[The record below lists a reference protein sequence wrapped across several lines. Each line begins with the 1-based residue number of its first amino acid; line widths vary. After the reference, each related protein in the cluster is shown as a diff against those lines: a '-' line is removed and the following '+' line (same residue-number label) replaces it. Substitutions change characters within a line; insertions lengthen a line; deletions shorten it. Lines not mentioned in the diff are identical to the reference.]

1 MADTLGAI
9 YHMGSMEALPEVEL
23 EAQATAIRKLKNE
36 IVGHDQRK
44 ERLVCDGVVDMLVGV
59 LSSHQRTTGSRKSE
73 ANGPAPATWS
83 WTQKDEVRLQATF
96 IVCTLANGGAAF
108 IPPLLAAG
116 VPQVL
121 MDLLAQT
128 TAPRLRTATLQA
140 LWNIVS
146 AWSALQEDPGEAV
159 SAVRT
164 DILTKQGIEVLSGIL
179 RSTLADGAHNQQLQ
193 LRLIADIV
201 SVSATTEAIKVL
213 LCQSPI
219 LDQFADFL
227 AAHSIASEHVEYYGD
242 TLRPPLSTPA
252 TITKM
257 MSAIC
262 TIISGSTYRAHR
274 FFLSPTIRDLF
285 TQSWLASS
293 DQRHLFGAR
302 HGFASTGEP
311 LLPLL
316 HIPAYGTTT
325 HHYGSRAFPAM
336 AALQNQER
344 RGHSVFESITQGG
357 DVDHVNAVCSW
368 LLLLARSMQGHSR
381 LVALK
386 LLALVNNA
394 VDADSF
400 DVGHRSEYMQKNRE
414 RKKQIALLGVPLAA
428 KLVQVASEG
437 RSSGRDRSA
446 EHDDML
452 VKEQACDVLALLVR
466 DSDELQVA
474 AVDAGAIKHV
484 CPILKKSFDPVPLA
498 KPMWSARRIPGNAD
512 PASLPPTR
520 RPGSQGLPLE
530 TLHAMRCRQGALQ
543 ALAALAEKEDV
554 HRKAIVEAGVVPC
567 IFDSLKPFPP
577 DYSTDDKRRG
587 QVVGP
592 KDGNTTAVLLAACR
606 AAKTMARSVSLL
618 RTSLIDAGIAKPIFQ
633 LLHHADPEVQL
644 AATDACINL
653 LLEFSPMRED
663 LIAEGVVKT
672 LCSQAK
678 RCGPGSANG
687 DLRLRVSSL
696 WALKHLMSASPRE
709 IKIKTL
715 EELGSGWLIG
725 VVRGEQ
731 QHAREYVSAPGG
743 GVSVGLSAPNAAGER
758 VDLLNPQSSGMDV
771 DVDEADPLAED
782 DDEQEYGNDDACAND
797 EEGDGEVMFD
807 ISSSTHYQASQL
819 RSTLN
824 NHHHPPTSP
833 TATQVPAFNSRR
845 YLSSVRAIEQTP
857 AVRAQQAEVAVQE
870 QALDFIRNLLNGED
884 CASMFDHLLQLIA
897 GARIFEVLTEKLVPV
912 AIDPATGSGGA
923 TTSTRPIYGPSA
935 LIISTVNILTHIANA
950 LPRHKQLLIAQ
961 KPLLKAWLPHFN
973 HPDRKV
979 RVACVWA
986 VNSLTWIDDES
997 DRRDARQ
1004 RAQELRAC
1012 GIEGAVRRLLGDED
1026 LDVRE
1031 RARTGVRQ
1039 FEQL

>member
-1 MADTLGAI
+1 
-9 YHMGSMEALPEVEL
+9 
-23 EAQATAIRKLKNE
+23 
-36 IVGHDQRK
+36 
-44 ERLVCDGVVDMLVGV
+44 
-59 LSSHQRTTGSRKSE
+59 
-73 ANGPAPATWS
+73 
-83 WTQKDEVRLQATF
+83 
-96 IVCTLANGGAAF
+96 
-108 IPPLLAAG
+108 
-116 VPQVL
+116 
-121 MDLLAQT
+121 
-128 TAPRLRTATLQA
+128 
-140 LWNIVS
+140 
-146 AWSALQEDPGEAV
+146 
-159 SAVRT
+159 
-164 DILTKQGIEVLSGIL
+164 
-179 RSTLADGAHNQQLQ
+179 
-193 LRLIADIV
+193 
-201 SVSATTEAIKVL
+201 
-213 LCQSPI
+213 
-219 LDQFADFL
+219 
-227 AAHSIASEHVEYYGD
+227 
-242 TLRPPLSTPA
+242 
-252 TITKM
+252 
-257 MSAIC
+257 
-262 TIISGSTYRAHR
+262 
-274 FFLSPTIRDLF
+274 
-285 TQSWLASS
+285 
-293 DQRHLFGAR
+293 
-302 HGFASTGEP
+302 
-311 LLPLL
+311 
-316 HIPAYGTTT
+316 
-325 HHYGSRAFPAM
+325 M

-381 LVALK
+381 LVALR

-428 KLVQVASEG
+428 KLVQMASEG
-437 RSSGRDRSA
+437 RSSGSDRSA
-446 EHDDML
+446 DHDDML

-466 DSDELQVA
+466 DFDELQVA

-484 CPILKKSFDPVPLA
+484 CPILKKSFDPVPSA
-498 KPMWSARRIPGNAD
+498 KPMWSAQRTAGNAD
-512 PASLPPTR
+512 STSSPPTR
-520 RPGSQGLPLE
+520 RPGSQGLPPE

-587 QVVGP
+587 QVIGP

-678 RCGPGSANG
+678 KCGPGSANG

-709 IKIKTL
+709 IKVKTL

-725 VVRGEQ
+725 VIRGEQ
-731 QHAREYVSAPGG
+731 QHAREYVSTPGG

-782 DDEQEYGNDDACAND
+782 DDEEQYGNNEERVDD

-833 TATQVPAFNSRR
+833 TPTQVPAFNSRR
-845 YLSSVRAIEQTP
+845 YLSSIRAIEQTP
-857 AVRAQQAEVAVQE
+857 ALRSQQAEVAVQE

-884 CASMFDHLLQLIA
+884 CASMFDHLLQLIGA
-897 GARIFEVLTEKLVPV
+897 GRIFDVLTEKLVPV
-912 AIDPATGSGGA
+912 GIDPPPGSGGA
-923 TTSTRPIYGPSA
+923 TSSTRPIYGPSA

-961 KPLLKAWLPHFN
+961 KPLLKAWLPHFV

>member
-1 MADTLGAI
+1 MVDTLAAI
-9 YHMGSMEALPEVEL
+9 YHTGSMEALPEVEL
-23 EAQATAIRKLKNE
+23 EAQATALRKLKNE

-44 ERLVCDGVVDMLVGV
+44 ERLVCDGVVDMIVGV
-59 LSSHQRTTGSRKSE
+59 LSSQHGTTGSRKSD
-73 ANGPAPATWS
+73 ANGPAPPTWS

-96 IVCTLANGGAAF
+96 VICTLANGGAAF
-108 IPPLLAAG
+108 IPPLYAAG

-140 LWNIVS
+140 FWNIVS
-146 AWSALQEDPGEAV
+146 AWSALREDPGDAA
-159 SAVRT
+159 SPVRV
-164 DILTKQGIEVLSGIL
+164 DVLTKEGIEVLSGIL
-179 RSTLADGAHNQQLQ
+179 GSTLSDGDHNQQLQ

-201 SVSATTEAIKVL
+201 TVSATTEAMKAL

-227 AAHSIASEHVEYYGD
+227 AAYSIASEHVEYYGD
-242 TLRPPLSTPA
+242 TLRPPPSTPG
-252 TITKM
+252 TVTSM

-262 TIISGSTYRAHR
+262 SIISGSTYRTHR

-344 RGHSVFESITQGG
+344 RGRSVFATITQGG

-381 LVALK
+381 LVALN

-394 VDADSF
+394 IDANSF

-428 KLVQVASEG
+428 KLVQMASEG
-437 RSSGRDRSA
+437 RSSGSDRSA
-446 EHDDML
+446 QNDDML

-466 DSDELQVA
+466 EFDELQVA
-474 AVDAGAIKHV
+474 AVDAGAIKYI
-484 CPILKKSFDPVPLA
+484 CPLLKKSFDPVPLA
-498 KPMWSARRIPGNAD
+498 KPMWSARRTAGNAD
-512 PASLPPTR
+512 PTTLSPTR
-520 RPGSQGLPLE
+520 RSGSQGLPPE

-577 DYSTDDKRRG
+577 GYSTGDRRRG
-587 QVVGP
+587 QVIGP

-678 RCGPGSANG
+678 RCGPGVGNG

-696 WALKHLMSASPRE
+696 WALKHLMSASPKE

-715 EELGSGWLIG
+715 EELGTGWLIG
-725 VVRGEQ
+725 VIRGEQ
-731 QHAREYVSAPGG
+731 QQVREYISAPGG

-782 DDEQEYGNDDACAND
+782 DDEHYGNDEACAND

-819 RSTLN
+819 RSTLHSHN
-824 NHHHPPTSP
+824 HPPASP
-833 TATQVPAFNSRR
+833 TATHVPVFNSRR

-857 AVRAQQAEVAVQE
+857 ALRAQQAEVAVQE

-884 CASMFDHLLQLIA
+884 CSSMFDHLLQLIG
-897 GARIFEVLTEKLVPV
+897 GARIFDVLTEKLVPV
-912 AIDPATGSGGA
+912 GIDPATGSGSA
-923 TTSTRPIYGPSA
+923 TSSTRPIYGPSA
-935 LIISTVNILTHIANA
+935 LIVSTVNILTHIANA

-961 KPLLKAWLPHFN
+961 KPLLKAWLPHFS

-986 VNSLTWIDDES
+986 VNSLTWIDDDS

-1031 RARTGVRQ
+1031 RARTGARQ

>member
-1 MADTLGAI
+1 MVDTLAAI
-9 YHMGSMEALPEVEL
+9 YHTGSMEALPEVEL
-23 EAQATAIRKLKNE
+23 EAQATALRKLKNE

-59 LSSHQRTTGSRKSE
+59 LSSQHGTTGSRKSD
-73 ANGPAPATWS
+73 ANGPAPPTWS
-83 WTQKDEVRLQATF
+83 WTQKDEATF
-96 IVCTLANGGAAF
+96 VICTLANGGAAF
-108 IPPLLAAG
+108 IPPLYAAG

-140 LWNIVS
+140 FWNIVS
-146 AWSALQEDPGEAV
+146 AWSALREDPGDAA
-159 SAVRT
+159 SPVRV
-164 DILTKQGIEVLSGIL
+164 DVLTKEGIEVLSGIL
-179 RSTLADGAHNQQLQ
+179 GSTLSDGDHNQQLQ

-201 SVSATTEAIKVL
+201 TVSATTEAMKAL

-227 AAHSIASEHVEYYGD
+227 AAYSIASEHVEYYGD
-242 TLRPPLSTPA
+242 TLRPPPSTPG
-252 TITKM
+252 TVTSM

-262 TIISGSTYRAHR
+262 SIISGSTYRTHR

-344 RGHSVFESITQGG
+344 RGRSVFATITQGG

-381 LVALK
+381 LVALN

-394 VDADSF
+394 IDADSF

-428 KLVQVASEG
+428 KLVQMASEG
-437 RSSGRDRSA
+437 RSSGSDRSA
-446 EHDDML
+446 QNDDML

-466 DSDELQVA
+466 EFDELQVA
-474 AVDAGAIKHV
+474 AVDAGAIKYI
-484 CPILKKSFDPVPLA
+484 CPLLKKSFDPVPLA
-498 KPMWSARRIPGNAD
+498 KPMWSARRTAGNAD
-512 PASLPPTR
+512 PTTLSPTR
-520 RPGSQGLPLE
+520 RSGSQGLPPE

-577 DYSTDDKRRG
+577 GYSTGDRRRG
-587 QVVGP
+587 QVIGP
-592 KDGNTTAVLLAACR
+592 KDGSTTAVLLAACR

-618 RTSLIDAGIAKPIFQ
+618 RTSLVDAGIAKPIFQ
-633 LLHHADPEVQL
+633 LLHHADPRVQL

-678 RCGPGSANG
+678 RCGPGGGNG

-696 WALKHLMSASPRE
+696 WALKHLMSASPKE

-715 EELGSGWLIG
+715 EELGTGWLIG
-725 VVRGEQ
+725 VIRGEQ
-731 QHAREYVSAPGG
+731 QQVREYISAPGG

-771 DVDEADPLAED
+771 DVDVDEADPLAED
-782 DDEQEYGNDDACAND
+782 DDEQFGNDEACAND

-819 RSTLN
+819 RSTLHSHN
-824 NHHHPPTSP
+824 HPPASP
-833 TATQVPAFNSRR
+833 TATHVPVFSSRR

-857 AVRAQQAEVAVQE
+857 ALRAQQAEVAVQE

-884 CASMFDHLLQLIA
+884 CSSMFDHLLQLIG
-897 GARIFEVLTEKLVPV
+897 GARIFDVLTEKLVPV
-912 AIDPATGSGGA
+912 GIDPATGNGSA
-923 TTSTRPIYGPSA
+923 TSSTRPIYGPSA
-935 LIISTVNILTHIANA
+935 LIVSTVNILTHIANA

-961 KPLLKAWLPHFN
+961 KPLLKAWLPHFS
-973 HPDRKV
+973 HPDRMV

>member
-1 MADTLGAI
+1 MADTLAAI
-9 YHMGSMEALPEVEL
+9 YPMGSMEALPEVEL
-23 EAQATAIRKLKNE
+23 EAQATALRMLKNE

-59 LSSHQRTTGSRKSE
+59 LSLHQRTTGSRKSD
-73 ANGPAPATWS
+73 ANGPTPVTWS

-96 IVCTLANGGAAF
+96 VICTLANGGAAF
-108 IPPLLAAG
+108 VPPLLAAG
-116 VPQVL
+116 MPQVL
-121 MDLLAQT
+121 MDSLAQT

-146 AWSALQEDPGEAV
+146 AWSALQVDPGEAASTV
-159 SAVRT
+159 CV
-164 DILTKQGIEVLSGIL
+164 DILTKQGIDVLSGIL
-179 RSTLADGAHNQQLQ
+179 RSTLSDGAHIQQLQ

-201 SVSATTEAIKVL
+201 STSATTEATKAL

-242 TLRPPLSTPA
+242 TLRPPPSTPA
-252 TITKM
+252 TVTKM
-257 MSAIC
+257 MSATC

-344 RGHSVFESITQGG
+344 RGLSVFESITQGG
-357 DVDHVNAVCSW
+357 DVDHVNALCSW

-381 LVALK
+381 LVALR

-428 KLVQVASEG
+428 KLVQMASEG
-437 RSSGRDRSA
+437 RSSGSDRSA
-446 EHDDML
+446 DHDDML
-452 VKEQACDVLALLVR
+452 VKEQACNVLALLVR
-466 DSDELQVA
+466 DFDELQVA

-484 CPILKKSFDPVPLA
+484 CPILKKSFDPVPPA
-498 KPMWSARRIPGNAD
+498 KPMWSARRTAGNAD
-512 PASLPPTR
+512 STSSPPTR
-520 RPGSQGLPLE
+520 RPGSQGLPPE